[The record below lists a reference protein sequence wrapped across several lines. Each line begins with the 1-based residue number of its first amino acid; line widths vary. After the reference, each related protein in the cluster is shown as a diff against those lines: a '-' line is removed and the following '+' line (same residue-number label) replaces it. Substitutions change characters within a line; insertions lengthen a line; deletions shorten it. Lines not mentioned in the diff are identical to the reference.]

1 MNQWMN
7 LREERDFGEKFNA
20 TFLFARQNFK
30 NLGIILL
37 LLGTPLLIAGNLFLA
52 YFQVGVQTE
61 VANFGKLSS
70 GIWGFYILSIFVY
83 LIAYTWLMTVTL
95 VYMTEYAEGNRE
107 ITLARVFSRA
117 SGKLGKLIG
126 ANLLITF
133 IIAIASIL
141 LLIPGIYLSV
151 AFALIPA
158 IIVIEDDP
166 VFEAI
171 SRSISLVKTKW
182 WSTFG
187 LIIVMSVVAGMMQM
201 VFTIPNIIYSVT
213 KALHAQLATF
223 DTLSVIFQ
231 VLASIGTALLYPL
244 VFIAI
249 AFQYFNLVERKE
261 SEGLKQQIMMAGKQ
275 VETTAKNEGEY

>member
-1 MNQWMN
+1 MNQWIN

-30 NLGIILL
+30 PLGIILL

-61 VANFGKLSS
+61 AANFGTINS
-70 GIWGFYILSIFVY
+70 GIWGFYILAIFVY
-83 LIAYTWLMTVTL
+83 LIGYTWLMTVTL

-107 ITLARVFSRA
+107 ITLAKVFSRA
-117 SGKLGKLIG
+117 MGKLGKLIG
-126 ANLLITF
+126 ANLLVT
-133 IIAIASIL
+133 IIVGFASIL
-141 LLIPGIYLSV
+141 LLIPGIYLFAAL
-151 AFALIPA
+151 AFVPA
-158 IIVIEDDP
+158 IIVFEGDP

-171 SRSISLVKTKW
+171 SRSFSLIKTKW

-187 LIIVMSVVAGMMQM
+187 LIIIISIVAGMMQM
-201 VFTIPNIIYSVT
+201 IFTIPNIIYSVT
-213 KALHAQLATF
+213 KVLHQQLATF
-223 DTLSVIFQ
+223 STISVVFQ
-231 VLASIGTALLYPL
+231 VVASIGTALLYPL

-275 VETTAKNEGEY
+275 AETTPKNEGEY

>member
-1 MNQWMN
+1 MTEWMN

-20 TFLFARQNFK
+20 TFLFARQNVK

-61 VANFGKLSS
+61 AANFGTISS
-70 GIWGFYILSIFVY
+70 GIWGFYLLSIFVY
-83 LIAYTWLMTVTL
+83 LIGYTWLMTVTL

-107 ITLARVFSRA
+107 ITLSRVFTRA

-126 ANLLITF
+126 ANLLVT
-133 IIAIASIL
+133 IIVGFASL
-141 LLIPGIYLSV
+141 LILIPGIFMFV
-151 AFALIPA
+151 ALAFVPA
-158 IIVIEDDP
+158 IIVFEDDP

-171 SRSISLVKTKW
+171 SRSMSLIKTKW

-187 LIIVMSVVAGMMQM
+187 LIIVISIVAGLMQII
-201 VFTIPNIIYSVT
+201 FTIPNIIFSFTQILHQQLVT
-213 KALHAQLATF
+213 FSTA
-223 DTLSVIFQ
+223 SVIFQ

-261 SEGLKQQIMMAGKQ
+261 SEGLKQQIKMAGKQ
-275 VETTAKNEGEY
+275 AETTPKNEGEY